1 MRITV
6 INRIYPVLVCLK
18 VLMLTVFVQ
27 QASAQGSQALSESVY
42 KALEGA
48 RSQMLNEQYEA
59 AQTQV
64 KEMLTDTKLS
74 SYERSQALNLLAYNY
89 YLQGDHHAS
98 IKAYEQVLQE
108 AETAPAVQLSTW
120 RTLAQLYFSV
130 NSYPEALD
138 FAARV
143 QRKSP
148 RLDAGLQV
156 LIAHSHYQLQSYEA
170 AIKSIETLINEHQP
184 KHPEESWLIM
194 LQASYQQLERY
205 DQLATVVER
214 LVALYPKK
222 RHYLTLSSVYSQLED
237 HRKQLVVL
245 ETLYEQGML
254 DDEHHLKALATLYLQ
269 QALPLKAATLLEE
282 ALASKVLG
290 ASAETFKLI
299 AQSWLLA
306 REEEKALLILKQ
318 AQHEHEDMEILDMLA
333 RTQITKMYWGAAK
346 ETLKRLMSIEGADQS
361 AARLMLGVCH
371 LRQKEFDK
379 AKLVLNEVVKQGQ
392 GIQRQQAAQW
402 LDLLAKY

>member
-1 MRITV
+1 
-6 INRIYPVLVCLK
+6 
-18 VLMLTVFVQ
+18 MLTVFVQ
-27 QASAQGSQALSESVY
+27 LASAQGSQALSESVY

-48 RSQMLNEQYEA
+48 RSQMLNEQYEV
-59 AQTQV
+59 AQMQV
-64 KEMLTDTKLS
+64 KEILTETKLS

-148 RLDAGLQV
+148 RLDTGLQV

-170 AIKSIETLINEHQP
+170 AIKSIETLINAHQP
-184 KHPEESWLIM
+184 KPPEESWLVM

-205 DQLATVVER
+205 DQLAPVVER

-222 RHYLTLSSVYSQLED
+222 RHYLSLSSVYSQLED

-269 QALPLKAATLLEE
+269 QALPLKAATLLEQ
-282 ALASKVLG
+282 ALASKVLA
-290 ASAETFKLI
+290 ASPETFKLI

-306 REEEKALLILKQ
+306 REEENALLILKQ
-318 AQHEHEDMEILDMLA
+318 AQHEHGDLQILDMLA
-333 RTQITKMYWGAAK
+333 RTQMTKTHWSAAK
-346 ETLKRLMSIEGADQS
+346 ETLKRLMSIEGADKSTVQ
-361 AARLMLGVCH
+361 LMLGVCH
-371 LRQKEFDK
+371 IRQKEFDE
-379 AKLVLNEVVKQGQ
+379 AKLALEEVIIQGQ
-392 GIQRQQAAQW
+392 DAQRKQAAQW
-402 LDLLAKY
+402 LDYLARY